1 MRKSF
6 VLTIV
11 LLGLAACTRPAGDA
25 TENAAASLGSYE
37 ALPGFVDMY
46 WDDEGG
52 RLYFSLDAFD
62 EDFLYQSSLAR
73 GVGSNDLG
81 LDRGQLGSTKVVS
94 FQRIGPK
101 VLLVQKNLN
110 YRANS
115 DNADEVRA
123 VAESF
128 ASSVIW
134 GFEVIGESDGAVIVD
149 ATDFLMRDS
158 HGIVAYLAEIEEG
171 TYEVDASRSAVYLS
185 RTKAFPDNSEVE
197 AMVTFKGQ
205 PTGEILRTVVPDAT
219 SFTVHLHHSFIRLP
233 DENYEPLPYE
243 PRAGIIGISYG
254 MDGFFDYASE
264 INDTLAVGY
273 GRRHRLNKKDPS
285 AETSEAIKPIVY
297 YVDRGAPEPIRSA
310 LLEGA
315 SWWNEAFTAAGYKD
329 AFRVELMTEDADPM
343 DVRYNVIQ
351 WVHRSTRGWS
361 YGSSIVDPRT
371 GEIIKGH
378 VSLGSLR
385 VRQDYLIAEGLLAPY
400 VGEAK
405 SGAMLDMSLAR
416 IRQLAAHEVGH
427 TIGME
432 HNFAA
437 STQGR
442 TSVMDYPFPLIK
454 FNTDG
459 NLDLSDAYGTGMGA
473 WDHRT
478 VAYAYQD
485 FPDDVDAI
493 AGRARIMAET
503 MASGLKYVSDED
515 SRAVGTA
522 HPDGNLWDNGADAL
536 QELEHLMQ
544 VRAYALG
551 RFSERNIQPG
561 RPLATI
567 EEALVPVYLL
577 HRFQIKA
584 AGKLIGGDYFN
595 YAMRGDG
602 QRASDPVEGGRQR
615 VAISALLATI
625 SPAVLRLPENLLDA
639 IPARPPGH
647 QLTRETFPRSTG
659 KTFDPLGPARSAVTL
674 TLDVL
679 LNPERAARMVGSHAR
694 QSDLPGFD
702 ELLASLMGQTWY
714 ARRQNGVEAEIARL
728 TNMQVVE
735 RLMLLAN
742 DSAATAQVRAI
753 ALDAVNGLD
762 SWLAARATREDDT
775 GWRAHYGFARYQIQR
790 MKDEPID
797 VEGRESFQAP
807 PGSPIGSLPGW

>member
-11 LLGLAACTRPAGDA
+11 LLGLAACTRSAGDA
-25 TENAAASLGSYE
+25 TENIAASLASYE

-46 WDDEGG
+46 WDDAGG
-52 RLYFSLDAFD
+52 RLYLSLESFD
-62 EDFLYQSSLAR
+62 EDLLYQSSLAR
-73 GVGSNDLG
+73 GIGSNDLG

-115 DNADEVRA
+115 DNADEARA

-134 GFEVIGESDGAVIVD
+134 GFEVAGESGGAVIVD
-149 ATDFLMRDS
+149 ATDFLLRDS
-158 HGIVAYLAEIEEG
+158 HGIAPYLADVEEG
-171 TYEVDASRSAVYLS
+171 TYEVDATRSAVYMP

-197 AMVTFKGQ
+197 TIVTYKGQ
-205 PTGEILRTVVPDAT
+205 PSGEILQTVVPDAS

-254 MDGFFDYASE
+254 MDGYFDYASG
-264 INDTLAVGY
+264 IADALAVGY
-273 GRRHRLNKKDPS
+273 GRRHRLEKKDPS
-285 AETSEAIKPIVY
+285 ADVSEAVEPIVY

-315 SWWNEAFTAAGYKD
+315 SWWNEAFTAAGYKN
-329 AFRVELMTEDADPM
+329 AFRVELMPADADPL

-416 IRQLAAHEVGH
+416 IRQLSAHEVGH

-454 FNTDG
+454 FNSDG
-459 NLDLSDAYGTGMGA
+459 NLDLSDAYGIGMGA

-485 FPDDVDAI
+485 FPDDVDAN

-584 AGKLIGGDYFN
+584 AAKLIGGDYFN
-595 YAMRGDG
+595 YAIRGDG

-615 VAISALLATI
+615 VAITALLATI
-625 SPAVLRLPENLLDA
+625 SPAALRLPENLLDS

-647 QLTRETFPRSTG
+647 RLTRETFPRGTG

-679 LNPERAARMVGSHAR
+679 LNQERAARMVASHSR
-694 QSDLPGFD
+694 QADLPGFD

-714 ARRQNGVEAEIARL
+714 ARRQNGIEAEIARV

-742 DSAATAQVRAI
+742 DTKATAQVRAI

-762 SWLAARATREDDT
+762 SWLAARAAREGDA

-797 VEGRESFQAP
+797 VEGREPVLAP
-807 PGSPIGSLPGW
+807 PGSPIGSEPGW

>member
-1 MRKSF
+1 
-6 VLTIV
+6 
-11 LLGLAACTRPAGDA
+11 
-25 TENAAASLGSYE
+25 
-37 ALPGFVDMY
+37 
-46 WDDEGG
+46 
-52 RLYFSLDAFD
+52 
-62 EDFLYQSSLAR
+62 
-73 GVGSNDLG
+73 
-81 LDRGQLGSTKVVS
+81 
-94 FQRIGPK
+94 
-101 VLLVQKNLN
+101 
-110 YRANS
+110 
-115 DNADEVRA
+115 
-123 VAESF
+123 
-128 ASSVIW
+128 
-134 GFEVIGESDGAVIVD
+134 
-149 ATDFLMRDS
+149 
-158 HGIVAYLAEIEEG
+158 
-171 TYEVDASRSAVYLS
+171 
-185 RTKAFPDNSEVE
+185 
-197 AMVTFKGQ
+197 
-205 PTGEILRTVVPDAT
+205 
-219 SFTVHLHHSFIRLP
+219 
-233 DENYEPLPYE
+233 
-243 PRAGIIGISYG
+243 
-254 MDGFFDYASE
+254 
-264 INDTLAVGY
+264 
-273 GRRHRLNKKDPS
+273 
-285 AETSEAIKPIVY
+285 
-297 YVDRGAPEPIRSA
+297 
-310 LLEGA
+310 
-315 SWWNEAFTAAGYKD
+315 
-329 AFRVELMTEDADPM
+329 
-343 DVRYNVIQ
+343 
-351 WVHRSTRGWS
+351 VHRSTRGWS

-416 IRQLAAHEVGH
+416 IRQLSAHEVGH

-454 FNTDG
+454 FNSDG
-459 NLDLSDAYGTGMGA
+459 NLDLSDAYGIGMGA

-485 FPDDVDAI
+485 FPDDVDAN
-493 AGRARIMAET
+493 AGRASIMAET

-567 EEALVPVYLL
+567 EEALVPIYLL

-595 YAMRGDG
+595 YAIRGDG

-615 VAISALLATI
+615 VAVTALLATI
-625 SPAVLRLPENLLDA
+625 RPAALRLPENLLDS

-647 QLTRETFPRSTG
+647 RLTRETFPRSTG

-714 ARRQNGVEAEIARL
+714 ARRQNGIEAEIARV

-742 DSAATAQVRAI
+742 DTNATTQVRAI

-762 SWLAARATREDDT
+762 SWLAARAARESDA
-775 GWRAHYGFARYQIQR
+775 GWRAHYGFASYQIQR

-797 VEGRESFQAP
+797 VEGHEMLQAP
-807 PGSPIGSLPGW
+807 PGSPIGDAPRW